1 MRFVAEFLDVAML
14 RGDGELPEDQR
25 GVGDE
30 LSGDFAHEIG
40 AAEPFEIGEGRRV
53 DVVLARRRRF
63 GALVGAF
70 LGGFVLE
77 RVQVRRDRAQA
88 RGRVRRALA
97 KALLFSRSI
106 QYLRDWLH

>member
-1 MRFVAEFLDVAML
+1 MRRKSDDLVPVRTAGMYRARSLALERVAL
-14 RGDGELPEDQR
+14 
-25 GVGDE
+25 
-30 LSGDFAHEIG
+30 
-40 AAEPFEIGEGRRV
+40 GRRR
-53 DVVLARRRRF
+53 LAASRMQLRASFRTTASSP